1 MAQVEIK
8 YNPYK
13 METDINVNGKD
24 ISNDSILYKLVKGN
38 VCRNGLDNFLKCW

>member
-24 ISNDSILYKLVKGN
+24 ILN
-38 VCRNGLDNFLKCW
+38 VMMVLQ